1 MVKLKKQRKII
12 TQKQAVTKLTVYLE
26 NEIIS
31 KVIVA
36 SQCISKA
43 LSKDIAED
51 YVKRT
56 MDDIEE
62 VVAELL
68 RIVRKNGFV
77 IQRIKFIGDISFSE
91 NDILTLKRYLG
102 I

>member
-1 MVKLKKQRKII
+1 MVKLKKQRNII
-12 TQKQAVTKLTVYLE
+12 TQKQAVTKITVYLE
-26 NEIIS
+26 NEIIP
-31 KVIVA
+31 KVIA
-36 SQCISKA
+36 APKCISKA
-43 LSKDIAED
+43 LSKEIAED

-91 NDILTLKRYLG
+91 NDIITLKRHLG